1 MSEESMEWTTV
12 SDAET
17 QEETKIVFEDI
28 GDEFIADQFLG
39 YRELTDS
46 ASGQHY
52 VQARFRKDNE
62 IFFVRANH
70 SLKSGL
76 DNVRV
81 GQGPIRIVYAR
92 DIDTGRES
100 PMRGYTVQLGRSKA
114 IRAAKPTARA
124 RAAGKTE

>member
-1 MSEESMEWTTV
+1 MSESQEFEWTTV
-12 SDAET
+12 SDAEA

-28 GDEFIADQFLG
+28 GDEFVGEFLG
-39 YRELTDS
+39 FRQLQDQ

-52 VQARFRKDNE
+52 TQARFRQDEE
-62 IFFVRANH
+62 IYFTRANH
-70 SLKSGL
+70 SMKNGL

-81 GQGPIRIVYAR
+81 GQTVRIVYAS
-92 DIDTGRES
+92 DIDTGQAS
-100 PMRGYTVQLGRSKA
+100 PMRGFTVQVGRAKT